1 MIKMKIVNI
10 QEVLPTNAPVV
21 LLGEEEG
28 ERLLPI
34 FIGRPEATAIGLALA
49 DQRPPRPMTHD
60 LLASMVETFGWQVE
74 RVVITDLQEKT
85 FFAEIY
91 FRGPVGVE
99 VVPCRPSDA
108 LALAVRSNGEIYV
121 EEKVLDQA
129 GYLSEDDD
137 SGQSEEEVEE
147 FRAFLD
153 NVNPDDFAG
162 GDSEPS

>member
-91 FRGPVGVE
+91 FADR
-99 VVPCRPSDA
+99 
-108 LALAVRSNGEIYV
+108 
-121 EEKVLDQA
+121 
-129 GYLSEDDD
+129 
-137 SGQSEEEVEE
+137 
-147 FRAFLD
+147 
-153 NVNPDDFAG
+153 
-162 GDSEPS
+162 